1 MRQPQTPDMIDLTLS
16 ILRIEEAF
24 RPWPYRC
31 TRGVWTLG
39 YGTAIEWGTLADTLD
54 ALEAEG
60 ALSAS
65 PSPGYRGPGPEPM
78 RINAGLA
85 ESLMRRRV
93 SADAAALSGRPWFDA
108 QTPERRA
115 ILLAMAYQMGLADL
129 SLFRLT
135 IRALEIGDHAEAAR
149 EMLRS
154 RWALQTPAR
163 ARRQAEA
170 MRTGDLGQ
178 WQHNRRRDDV

>member
-1 MRQPQTPDMIDLTLS
+1 
-16 ILRIEEAF
+16 
-24 RPWPYRC
+24 
-31 TRGVWTLG
+31 
-39 YGTAIEWGTLADTLD
+39 
-54 ALEAEG
+54 
-60 ALSAS
+60 
-65 PSPGYRGPGPEPM
+65 
-78 RINAGLA
+78 
-85 ESLMRRRV
+85 MRRRV

-135 IRALEIGDHAEAAR
+135 IRALESGDYTEAAR